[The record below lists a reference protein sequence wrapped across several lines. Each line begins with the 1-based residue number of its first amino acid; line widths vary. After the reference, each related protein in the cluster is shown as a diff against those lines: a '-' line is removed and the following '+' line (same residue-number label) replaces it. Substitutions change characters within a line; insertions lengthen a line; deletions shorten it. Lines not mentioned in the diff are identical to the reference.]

1 MHGHDDQLILRHV
14 PQDIGDKIDLVLSD
28 IVLPDIPGP
37 QLIEKVQRIRPGI
50 RVLYMSG
57 YAEHKI
63 SKTEMLKE
71 GVFFIPKPFLP
82 SELQKKIREV
92 LTG

>member
-1 MHGHDDQLILRHV
+1 MI
-14 PQDIGDKIDLVLSD
+14 LSD

-37 QLIEKVQRIRPGI
+37 QLMENVKLLRPGI

-57 YAEHKI
+57 YAENKI
-63 SKTEMLKE
+63 VKTDMLKE
-71 GVFFIPKPFLP
+71 GAYFIPKPFLP

-92 LTG
+92 LADAGE